1 MYQCVVSVSTSHIWD
16 RDECFQFAFT
26 SKIVHL
32 TTVLIESMRFG
43 MDVGA
48 YTWVSRVHRTPE
60 AALSEACLSIC
71 ICTPHW

>member
-1 MYQCVVSVSTSHIWD
+1 VYRCLVSVATSHIWD

-48 YTWVSRVHRTPE
+48 YTWVS
-60 AALSEACLSIC
+60 
-71 ICTPHW
+71 